1 MICAECLR
9 CANYM
14 VSEVGCYGSSSPCNS
29 EIEVEYEDEEGEQNE
44 EKGNSLRYSTGRSC
58 EWLVTMRLEDWMEI
72 YANRID

>member
-29 EIEVEYEDEEGEQNE
+29 EIEVEYEDEEGGCEGCEFIKTNE
-44 EKGNSLRYSTGRSC
+44 R
-58 EWLVTMRLEDWMEI
+58 
-72 YANRID
+72 

>member
-29 EIEVEYEDEEGEQNE
+29 EIEVEYDEETRCNRLAHTDCR
-44 EKGNSLRYSTGRSC
+44 GNADAVGS
-58 EWLVTMRLEDWMEI
+58 V
-72 YANRID
+72 

>member
-29 EIEVEYEDEEGEQNE
+29 EIEVEYEEAGEQE
-44 EKGNSLRYSTGRSC
+44 
-58 EWLVTMRLEDWMEI
+58 
-72 YANRID
+72 